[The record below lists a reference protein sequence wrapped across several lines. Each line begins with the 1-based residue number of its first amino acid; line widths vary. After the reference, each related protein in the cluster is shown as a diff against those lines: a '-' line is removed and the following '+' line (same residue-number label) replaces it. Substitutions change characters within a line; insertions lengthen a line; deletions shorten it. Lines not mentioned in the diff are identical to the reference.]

1 MLPSCPFLLWLQ
13 SHHVLASTG
22 THFRIWGKK
31 CSPRFGVH
39 AWSSG
44 RWRQV
49 YETWGC
55 GKSHILVALACLLVR
70 QGKQVVYLPN
80 CFMMLLDPLQHLWLA
95 LLFTIQ
101 DASSQEQILSCK
113 TVNNLTSFCALYTTG
128 QLCIIANQLNALD
141 PDPHRRYISTD
152 KAKAEL
158 LAILQCISDT
168 HICITSVSA
177 NHKSTCYLK
186 KKETGKQKIVLLGG
200 MTTVRE
206 MFCIALLSLWLF
218 LVRIVFVVVN
228 PGLRHFQW
236 NQ

>member
-1 MLPSCPFLLWLQ
+1 
-13 SHHVLASTG
+13 
-22 THFRIWGKK
+22 
-31 CSPRFGVH
+31 
-39 AWSSG
+39 
-44 RWRQV
+44 
-49 YETWGC
+49 
-55 GKSHILVALACLLVR
+55 
-70 QGKQVVYLPN
+70 
-80 CFMMLLDPLQHLWLA
+80 MMLLDPLQHLWLA

-158 LAILQCISDT
+158 LAILQCILDT
-168 HICITSVSA
+168 HICITSISA

-206 MFCIALLSLWLF
+206 MFCIALLSL
-218 LVRIVFVVVN
+218 
-228 PGLRHFQW
+228 
-236 NQ
+236 